1 MSDERT
7 RRRVVVH
14 GEVQGVN
21 FREEARR
28 EAERAGLAGWVTN
41 REDGGVEAV
50 FEGDASAVDRVVSW
64 CRSGSG
70 SAKVEHVEETEEEP
84 QDESGFKVR

>member
-1 MSDERT
+1 MSDDQI

-28 EAERAGLAGWVTN
+28 EAEDAGVCGWVAN

-50 FEGDASAVDRVVSW
+50 FEGDADAVERVVDW
-64 CRSGSG
+64 CRSGPS
-70 SAKVEHVEETEEEP
+70 SAEVEDVEETEEEP
-84 QDESGFKVR
+84 QGEAGFAVR